1 MVSNRVENAALG
13 SHDQWWFNCHVLEL
27 FIFYNRFIFLF
38 EYIVFEIDEKDKNPA
53 VVSRLWW
60 RINVICINFYPLSST
75 RY

>member
-13 SHDQWWFNCHVLEL
+13 SHDQWQFNCHVLEL